1 MKEITITTGKAMHE
15 AGTSLH
21 IWSWEVPVYLFLG
34 GLTAGIMILAAYMIL
49 KDKED
54 KYPYATNKA
63 MLLVPII
70 MSIGMGA
77 LFLDLKHKL
86 FVWRFYTAFNIT
98 SVMSWGSWIL
108 LLVYP
113 FSIIL
118 ILATLRKGYPG
129 LYSITEN
136 ILKKGPLKLFLNLFY
151 KAVELSEKHK
161 IFIAKLT
168 IPVGIA
174 LGIYTG
180 ILLSAFGARPFWNSS
195 ILGPL
200 FLVSGAS
207 TGAALLVILAKE
219 KREKEF
225 FTKIDLGLI
234 ITELSLLALFIIGLA
249 TSSSKHVEALGLIM
263 GGQLTFQF
271 WGFVVIMGLTIP
283 ALLEWM
289 ELKGKHIP
297 SAIAA
302 SLVLIGGLILRFVL
316 VEAGQISAWLP
327 Y

>member
-15 AGTSLH
+15 VGTSLH

-34 GLTAGIMILAAYMIL
+34 GLTAGIMILSAYMIL
-49 KDKED
+49 KDKEN

-86 FVWRFYTAFNIT
+86 YVWRFYTAFNVT

-118 ILATLRKGYPG
+118 IMATLKKGYPE
-129 LYSITEN
+129 LYTFIEN
-136 ILKKGPLKLFLNLFY
+136 IIKKTPLKIFLNLFY
-151 KAVELSEKHK
+151 KAIELSEKYK
-161 IFIAKLT
+161 FTIAKIS
-168 IPVGIA
+168 IPVGIG

-180 ILLSAFGARPFWNSS
+180 ILLSGFGARPFWNSS

-200 FLVSGAS
+200 FLVSGSS
-207 TGAALLVILAKE
+207 TGAALLVLLAKE
-219 KREKEF
+219 KAEKEF

-234 ITELSLLALFIIGLA
+234 ITELSILALFIIGLA
-249 TSSSKHVEALGLIM
+249 TSSSKHVESLGLIM

>member
-1 MKEITITTGKAMHE
+1 MKEITITTGKAMHL

-34 GLTAGIMILAAYMIL
+34 GLTAGIMILSAYMIL
-49 KDKED
+49 KDKENR
-54 KYPYATNKA
+54 YPYATNKA

-86 FVWRFYTAFNIT
+86 YVWRFYTAFNVT

-118 ILATLRKGYPG
+118 ILATLKKGYPQ
-129 LYSITEN
+129 LYSFIEN
-136 ILKKGPLKLFLNLFY
+136 FIKKTPFKIFLNLFY
-151 KAVELSEKHK
+151 KVIQLSEKYK
-161 IFIAKLT
+161 IPIAKIS
-168 IPVGIA
+168 IPVGIG

-180 ILLSAFGARPFWNSS
+180 ILLSGFGARPFWNSS

-207 TGAALLVILAKE
+207 TGAALMILLAKE
-219 KREKEF
+219 KEEKEF
-225 FTKIDLGLI
+225 FTKIDLTLI
-234 ITELSLLALFIIGLA
+234 ITEISILILFIIGLA
-249 TSSSKHVEALGLIM
+249 TSSSKHVESLGLIM

-271 WGFVVIMGLTIP
+271 WGFVMIMGLTIP

-297 SAIAA
+297 SYIAA
-302 SLVLIGGLILRFVL
+302 SLVLIGGLILRFVM
-316 VEAGQISAWLP
+316 VEAGQISSWLP